1 MKLLFF
7 VQGPDGENIKL
18 PSFETTP
25 TKPPSPTKVKFSEGV
40 ESSKPISIITRG
52 NENDGG
58 GGGDNDSE
66 SSDWSSSASDGE
78 GGEEREG
85 GEGGGGGGG
94 GGGGMKPSHHT
105 NLIAEWEWRTMADT
119 TDTRYVHMYNVMHVY
134 TSSSQTFPC
143 EISIS
148 GQSQL

>member
-1 MKLLFF
+1 M
-7 VQGPDGENIKL
+7 
-18 PSFETTP
+18 
-25 TKPPSPTKVKFSEGV
+25 
-40 ESSKPISIITRG
+40 ESSKPISIITKG
-52 NENDGG
+52 NENDR

-85 GEGGGGGGG
+85 GGVMGGGGG

-119 TDTRYVHMYNVMHVY
+119 TDTRYTHVHACVYMYVLVPDLSM
-134 TSSSQTFPC
+134 
-143 EISIS
+143 
-148 GQSQL
+148 